1 MYATDSPWEMKR
13 NDIKLKLYF
22 THWIGEI
29 HISDGM
35 IVTRLEGKNRYY
47 QKKRKIHD
55 KTFYTGFKKILT
67 TKSPGKNSFR
77 ASSEC
82 SYVIFS

>member
-29 HISDGM
+29 HTSDGM
-35 IVTRLEGKNRYY
+35 IVTRLEGKK
-47 QKKRKIHD
+47 QILSEKKE
-55 KTFYTGFKKILT
+55 
-67 TKSPGKNSFR
+67 NS
-77 ASSEC
+77 
-82 SYVIFS
+82 

>member
-29 HISDGM
+29 HTSDGM
-35 IVTRLEGKNRYY
+35 IVTRLEGKKTDIIR
-47 QKKRKIHD
+47 KKGKFMTRLF
-55 KTFYTGFKKILT
+55 TQVSKK
-67 TKSPGKNSFR
+67 F
-77 ASSEC
+77 
-82 SYVIFS
+82 